1 MNHREVEQGDECG
14 TVNNVVRIID
24 AAPPSMSACDKLT
37 MDMMIN
43 TAAYSKYMSRKVN
56 EQKTQSDETK
66 SERRFYKKRIMDL
79 TKQLI
84 KNPTYT
90 NDSAVINAS
99 SAYINACIMHF
110 KFVDLSDTIQSE
122 HQHPDDD
129 DVSSSDKK
137 PQDTDFI
144 AKVSEIDATYLMEDA
159 AKKVKKINIPEK
171 NMLERLFVPP
181 EPPAEAHVSV
191 VSLQSTATTV
201 PRVIAIDFSDQQ
213 FKTKGVKKT
222 SLKPKSKPKS
232 NTNTNTNANTN
243 TNTNAELIPTS
254 NKPLTT
260 D

>member
-1 MNHREVEQGDECG
+1 MNHQGVEQGDEG
-14 TVNNVVRIID
+14 GSTVNNVMRIIG

-43 TAAYSKYMSRKVN
+43 TVAYSKYMSRKVN

-84 KNPTYT
+84 KNPMYT

-122 HQHPDDD
+122 HQVPDDND
-129 DVSSSDKK
+129 DSNSDKK
-137 PQDTDFI
+137 PEETETDFI
-144 AKVSEIDATYLMEDA
+144 AKVNEIDAAYLMEDT

-181 EPPAEAHVSV
+181 EPPAEVHDSTNP
-191 VSLQSTATTV
+191 LHSTASSI
-201 PRVIAIDFSDQQ
+201 PRVVAIDFSDQQ
-213 FKTKGVKKT
+213 FKTKGVKK
-222 SLKPKSKPKS
+222 SNSKPSAKTNHNSTPNQASYLSS
-232 NTNTNTNANTN
+232 NQ
-243 TNTNAELIPTS
+243 TS
-254 NKPLTT
+254 YQT
-260 D
+260 

>member
-1 MNHREVEQGDECG
+1 MNHQRVEQGDEG
-14 TVNNVVRIID
+14 GSTVNVNNVVRIID

-56 EQKTQSDETK
+56 EQKTHSDETK

-90 NDSAVINAS
+90 NDSAVINTS

-122 HQHPDDD
+122 HQCPVDD

-137 PQDTDFI
+137 AEEPDFI
-144 AKVSEIDATYLMEDA
+144 AKVNEIDAAYLMEDV

-181 EPPAEAHVSV
+181 EPLAESHDSANPLH
-191 VSLQSTATTV
+191 STASTI
-201 PRVIAIDFSDQQ
+201 PRVIAIDFNDQQ

-222 SLKPKSKPKS
+222 SLNPKSKSKSKS
-232 NTNTNTNANTN
+232 NTDTNTNTNPKQ
-243 TNTNAELIPTS
+243 IP
-254 NKPLTT
+254 